1 MYMRFGFGEAPE
13 KGALAI
19 SAPTFRRP
27 VASSMLVRSSTW
39 PTLTLHLAVRI
50 CGARAPQQDIGV
62 YPEMIVRRELLIN
75 FVFYTSRTYNLRR
88 TETSPNDQLLT
99 SPASQSS

>member
-27 VASSMLVRSSTW
+27 VASSMLVSSSTW
-39 PTLTLHLAVRI
+39 PTLTLHLPVRI
-50 CGARAPQQDIGV
+50 CGALAPQKDMGT
-62 YPEMIVRRELLIN
+62 YPEEMSARREQLIN
-75 FVFYTSRTYNLRR
+75 FVFYTSRSYSPRGGHRDKPKRPATY
-88 TETSPNDQLLT
+88 
-99 SPASQSS
+99 

>member
-39 PTLTLHLAVRI
+39 PTLTLHLAI
-50 CGARAPQQDIGV
+50 ALSGARAPLKAMGT
-62 YPEMIVRRELLIN
+62 YPEMIVRREQLIN
-75 FVFYTSRTYNLRR
+75 AVFYTSRSYSPRGGHRDKPKRSATY
-88 TETSPNDQLLT
+88 
-99 SPASQSS
+99 